1 MASLNKW
8 PSKPVIFMKIHR
20 FIIASLFTFFTGSL
34 LTAQDPTYADTVP
47 VTFDDR
53 AADSY
58 FFRDFGPEPAEGEPP
73 NTMVVVDPDDASN
86 MVARTNRPANAQTWS
101 GVTFME
107 GQGSLPGLN
116 NGSELKMSARVRA
129 PAAGIP
135 ILLKAE
141 SSTGGGDPPTFFME
155 KMAHT
160 TKADEWEILTF
171 DFSDPTN
178 RNFNPDFDPF
188 LDRLVLFFNF
198 GAANAP
204 PQTYYFDDVKFGAPE
219 VLNLPFDFESDTLEY
234 SFTNFEGG
242 VATLIDNPQ
251 MNDANPSAKVG
262 QMVKDGGQP
271 WAGTT
276 VATAGPINF
285 GVHTHI
291 AMDVFSPAAGKTVK
305 FKLEPSMGEA
315 EVDVATTV
323 ANEWETLVFDFTE
336 ILPGEFTNFSLFFGF
351 GEVGDGSAAHT
362 YLFDN
367 IRSVP
372 APEVPAELPLTFE
385 DDALSYNFTN
395 FDGGVAERIE
405 NPDAS
410 GINTSGYVARMVKNE
425 GQTWG
430 GAWIR
435 ISSEGL
441 DFSTSSVFKMK
452 VWSPRVG
459 VPVLFKLEGEDPAIF
474 NEVSVNTTV
483 ANAWEEMTFD
493 FTGMT
498 QEGLT
503 KLVLIFENGTM
514 GDGSADWTFYFDDVY
529 LEGTGIPLNPVDLP
543 VTFEQDNVDYTFIA
557 FGNMGD
563 TVIADD
569 PVAGASNKVA
579 HAVRTATAETWAGT
593 TIGSGEAAVLANPIP
608 FSDTAT
614 QLSMRV
620 YSPASGIPIRIKVED
635 KTNPAIS
642 VETEAVTTMANAWET
657 LVFDFGE
664 PAEGT
669 STLSLDN
676 TYDKLSIFFNFG
688 TAGAAAGEQTFYY
701 DDIEFTGMTRGG
713 IGGPMKIDLPI
724 SFSDSPD
731 ETDYTL
737 TDFGG
742 AVTLLGADPVDPT
755 NVVATTQKGPGAETW
770 AGTTISTPSGLKS
783 PIPFTADNTQISV
796 RIYSPAA
803 GIPVLLKVEELGRT
817 DNVGMEVIRNTTVA
831 NAWETLVFDYS
842 ESVAGQFSAPL
853 DLNATYQ
860 KISIFFN
867 FGVTG
872 DDGGELIF
880 YWDDVTFGLP
890 PGQLV
895 NISTRALVGTVD
907 ERMIGG
913 FIIRGGPKM
922 VLVQARGPELV
933 NDGVPNTL
941 ADPVLR
947 ILDVDGMELMMN
959 DDWEDSQG
967 QDVTDAWGGN
977 PNLTAGS
984 ASSAAILELQP
995 GNYTAIVEGKN
1006 GTTGIALVEVYD
1018 LDSAG
1023 DGGNLVNIST
1033 RALVGTVD
1041 ERMIGGFIIRGGP
1054 KTVLVQARGP
1064 ELFNDGVPNTLAD
1077 PVLRILDVDGMEL
1090 MMNDDWEDS
1099 QGQDVTDAWGGNPNL
1114 TAGSASSAAIL
1125 ELQPGNY
1132 TAIVE
1137 GKNGTTGIALVEVY
1151 DLD

>member
-1 MASLNKW
+1 
-8 PSKPVIFMKIHR
+8 MKIHR
-20 FIIASLFTFFTGSL
+20 FIIASLLTFLTGSL
-34 LTAQDPTYADTVP
+34 LNAQDPTYADELP

-58 FFRDFGPEPAEGEPP
+58 FFRDFSPEAPEGESF
-73 NTMVVVDPDDASN
+73 TSVVADPDDANN
-86 MVARTNRPANAQTWS
+86 MVARTNRQANAQTWS

-135 ILLKAE
+135 VLLKAE
-141 SSTGGGDPPTFFME
+141 SSTGGGDPPTFFMQ
-155 KMAHT
+155 KLAHT

-171 DFSDPTN
+171 DFSDLSGQDDG
-178 RNFNPDFDPF
+178 RNFNSEFDPF

-234 SFTNFEGG
+234 DFGEEGGFDGG
-242 VATLIDNPQ
+242 VATIIDNPQ

-262 QMVKDGGQP
+262 QMVKDGGQT
-271 WAGTT
+271 WAGSTLKT
-276 VATAGPINF
+276 DGPINF

-291 AMDVFSPAAGKTVK
+291 AMDVFSPAAGKTIK

-315 EVDVATTV
+315 EVDVVTTK
-323 ANEWETLVFDFTE
+323 ANEWETLLFDFSE

-405 NPDAS
+405 NPDMS
-410 GINTSGYVARMVKNE
+410 GINTSGHVARMVKDG
-425 GQTWG
+425 GQVWG

-441 DFSTSSVFKMK
+441 DFSESSVFKMK

-474 NEVSVNTTV
+474 NEVSVDTTV

-514 GDGSADWTFYFDDVY
+514 GDGSVDWTFYFDDVY

-543 VTFEQDNVDYTFIA
+543 VTFEQDNVDFNFIA
-557 FGNMGD
+557 FGDMGD
-563 TVIADD
+563 TVIAED
-569 PVAGASNKVA
+569 PTDASNKVA
-579 HAVRTATAETWAGT
+579 HAVRPDNAQTWAGT
-593 TIGSGEAAVLANPIP
+593 TIGSGEDAVLANPIP

-614 QLSMRV
+614 QLSMRA
-620 YSPASGIPIRIKVED
+620 YSPAAGIPIRLKVED
-635 KTNPAIS
+635 KTNPAIFA
-642 VETEAVTTMANAWET
+642 ETEAVTTMANAWET

-664 PAEGT
+664 PVEGT
-669 STLSLDN
+669 SAPDLAN
-676 TYDKLSIFFNFG
+676 TYDKLSVFFNFG
-688 TAGAAAGEQTFYY
+688 TTGAEAGEQTFYY

-713 IGGPMKIDLPI
+713 LGGPMKIDLPI
-724 SFSDSPD
+724 TFSDSPD

-737 TDFGG
+737 TDFGN
-742 AVTLLGADPVDPT
+742 AITILGADPSDPT
-755 NVVATTQKGPGAETW
+755 NVVAITQKGPGAETW
-770 AGTTISTPSGLKS
+770 AGTTMSTPSGLKS

-803 GIPVLLKVEELGRT
+803 GIPVLLKVEELEPERP
-817 DNVGMEVIRNTTVA
+817 NLGMEVFRNTTVA
-831 NAWETLVFDYS
+831 NEWETLVWDYS
-842 ESVAGQFSAPL
+842 ESVAGENSAPL

-880 YWDDVTFGLP
+880 YWDDVIFLDNTPRAVGEEAGSGTITLTMDPTPNVTVGKLVFLDDGTELGKVASIAGRVLTLEAPLAVAIAADSRLTFVTP
-890 PGQLV
+890 APGFEIETGGNV
-895 NISTRALVGTVD
+895 INISTRGVVGD
-907 ERMIGG
+907 GAEAMIAG
-913 FIIRGGPKM
+913 FIAVDANQTVIVYAKGVGD
-922 VLVQARGPELV
+922 LPEA
-933 NDGVPNTL
+933 VPNRL
-941 ADPVLR
+941 ADPVLT
-947 ILDVDGMELMMN
+947 IQNQTTGEVIMVN
-959 DDWEDSQG
+959 DNWEDDPEQA
-967 QDVTDAWGGN
+967 QLIADLWGGTS
-977 PNLTAGS
+977 PLAPGSTSSGAVLTVS
-984 ASSAAILELQP
+984 AFPETW
-995 GNYTAIVEGKN
+995 TARVNAKEGTDS
-1006 GTTGIALVEVYD
+1006 GGIALVEVW
-1018 LDSAG
+1018 
-1023 DGGNLVNIST
+1023 
-1033 RALVGTVD
+1033 
-1041 ERMIGGFIIRGGP
+1041 E
-1054 KTVLVQARGP
+1054 VQ
-1064 ELFNDGVPNTLAD
+1064 E
-1077 PVLRILDVDGMEL
+1077 
-1090 MMNDDWEDS
+1090 
-1099 QGQDVTDAWGGNPNL
+1099 
-1114 TAGSASSAAIL
+1114 
-1125 ELQPGNY
+1125 
-1132 TAIVE
+1132 
-1137 GKNGTTGIALVEVY
+1137 
-1151 DLD
+1151 

>member
-1 MASLNKW
+1 
-8 PSKPVIFMKIHR
+8 MKIHR
-20 FIIASLFTFFTGSL
+20 FIIASLLTFLTGSL
-34 LTAQDPTYADTVP
+34 LNAQDPTYADELP

-58 FFRDFGPEPAEGEPP
+58 FFRDFGPEAPEGESF
-73 NTMVVVDPDDASN
+73 TSVVADPDDANN
-86 MVARTNRPANAQTWS
+86 MVARTNRQANAQTWS

-135 ILLKAE
+135 VLLKAE
-141 SSTGGGDPPTFFME
+141 SSTGGGDPPTFFMQ
-155 KMAHT
+155 KLAHT

-171 DFSDPTN
+171 DFSDLSGQDDG
-178 RNFNPDFDPF
+178 RNFNSEFDPF

-276 VATAGPINF
+276 VTTDGPINF

-291 AMDVFSPAAGKTVK
+291 AMDVFSPAAGKPVK

-315 EVDVATTV
+315 EVDVVTTK
-323 ANEWETLVFDFTE
+323 ANEWETLLFDFSGK
-336 ILPGEFTNFSLFFGF
+336 LPGEFEDFSLFFGF
-351 GEVGDGSAAHT
+351 GEVGDGSADHT

-367 IRSVP
+367 IRSAP

-405 NPDAS
+405 NPDMS
-410 GINTSGYVARMVKNE
+410 GINTSGHVARMVKDG
-425 GQTWG
+425 GQVWG

-441 DFSTSSVFKMK
+441 DFSESSVFKMK

-474 NEVSVNTTV
+474 NEVSVDTTV

-543 VTFEQDNVDYTFIA
+543 VTFEQDNVDFTFIA

-620 YSPASGIPIRIKVED
+620 YSPAAAIPIRVKVED
-635 KTNPAIS
+635 KTNPAIFA
-642 VETEAVTTMANAWET
+642 ETEAVTTMANAWET

-724 SFSDSPD
+724 TFSDSPD

-737 TDFGG
+737 TDFGNP
-742 AVTLLGADPVDPT
+742 VTILGADPVDPT
-755 NVVATTQKGPGAETW
+755 NVVAITQKGPGAETW
-770 AGTTISTPSGLKS
+770 AGTTMSTPSGLKS

-803 GIPVLLKVEELGRT
+803 GIPVLLKVEELEPERP
-817 DNVGMEVIRNTTVA
+817 NLGMEVFRNTTVA
-831 NAWETLVFDYS
+831 NEWETLVWDYS
-842 ESVAGQFSAPL
+842 ESVAGENSAPL

-880 YWDDVTFGLP
+880 YWDDVIFLDNTPRAVGEDAGSGTITLTMDPPPNVTVGKLVFLDDGTELGKVASIAGRVLTLEAPLAVAIAADSRLTFVTP
-890 PGQLV
+890 APGFEIETGGNV
-895 NISTRALVGTVD
+895 INISTRGLVGDGD
-907 ERMIGG
+907 EAMIAG
-913 FIIRGGPKM
+913 FIAVDANQTVIVFAKGAGDLP
-922 VLVQARGPELV
+922 AELS
-933 NDGVPNTL
+933 NTL
-941 ADPVLR
+941 ADPVLT
-947 ILDVDGMELMMN
+947 IQNQTTGEVIMVN
-959 DDWEDSQG
+959 DNWEDTQE
-967 QDVTDAWGGN
+967 QLITDLWGSI
-977 PNLTAGS
+977 PLTPGS
-984 ASSAAILELQP
+984 TSSGAVLTVSAHPETWTARVNAKEGTAS
-995 GNYTAIVEGKN
+995 G
-1006 GTTGIALVEVYD
+1006 GIALVEV
-1018 LDSAG
+1018 
-1023 DGGNLVNIST
+1023 
-1033 RALVGTVD
+1033 
-1041 ERMIGGFIIRGGP
+1041 
-1054 KTVLVQARGP
+1054 
-1064 ELFNDGVPNTLAD
+1064 
-1077 PVLRILDVDGMEL
+1077 
-1090 MMNDDWEDS
+1090 WE
-1099 QGQDVTDAWGGNPNL
+1099 VT
-1114 TAGSASSAAIL
+1114 
-1125 ELQPGNY
+1125 E
-1132 TAIVE
+1132 E
-1137 GKNGTTGIALVEVY
+1137 
-1151 DLD
+1151 

>member
-1 MASLNKW
+1 
-8 PSKPVIFMKIHR
+8 MKIHR

-34 LTAQDPTYADTVP
+34 LNAQDPTYADELP

-58 FFRDFGPEPAEGEPP
+58 FFRDFGPEPPEGESF
-73 NTMVVVDPDDASN
+73 TSVVADPDDANN
-86 MVARTNRPANAQTWS
+86 MVARTNRQANAETWS

-107 GQGSLPGLN
+107 GPGSLPGLN

-135 ILLKAE
+135 VLLKAE
-141 SSTGGGDPPTFFME
+141 ASVSGDPPTILME
-155 KMAHT
+155 KLAHT

-171 DFSDPTN
+171 DFTNPTN
-178 RNFNPDFDPF
+178 RNFNPEFDPF

-234 SFTNFEGG
+234 DFGEGGGFDGG
-242 VATLIDNPQ
+242 VATIIDNPQ

-262 QMVKDGGQP
+262 QMVKDGGQT
-271 WAGTT
+271 WAGSTLKT
-276 VATAGPINF
+276 DGPINF
-285 GVHTHI
+285 GINTWI
-291 AMDVFSPAAGKTVK
+291 AMDVYSPAAGKTIK
-305 FKLEPSMGEA
+305 FKLEPSAGEA
-315 EVDVATTV
+315 EVDAVTTK
-323 ANEWETLVFDFTE
+323 ANEWETLLFDFSA

-351 GEVGDGSAAHT
+351 GEVGDGSADHT

-367 IRSVP
+367 IRSAP
-372 APEVPAELPLTFE
+372 APVAPIELPLDFE
-385 DDALSYNFTN
+385 DDSLIYNFTN
-395 FDGGVAERIE
+395 FDGGVAERMP
-405 NPDAS
+405 NPDMS
-410 GINTSGYVARMVKNE
+410 GINTSGNVARMVKDG
-425 GQTWG
+425 GQPWG

-435 ISSEGL
+435 IHGGL
-441 DFSTSSVFKMK
+441 DFSESSVFKMK

-459 VPVLFKLEGEDPAIF
+459 VPVLLKLEAEDPMVFA
-474 NEVSVNTTV
+474 ELTANTTV
-483 ANAWEEMTFD
+483 ANQWEELTYD
-493 FTGMT
+493 FTDMT
-498 QEGLT
+498 PDGLT
-503 KLVLIFENGTM
+503 KLVFIFENGVLGEGGT
-514 GDGSADWTFYFDDVY
+514 DWTFYFDDVG
-529 LEGTGIPLNPVDLP
+529 LEGVGTALDPVDLP
-543 VTFEQDNVDYTFIA
+543 VTFEEDDVDFNFIA
-557 FGNMGD
+557 FGNMGA
-563 TVIADD
+563 TEIAED
-569 PVAGASNKVA
+569 PTDASNKVA
-579 HAVRTATAETWAGT
+579 HAVRLDNAEIWAGT
-593 TIGSGEAAVLANPIP
+593 TIGSGEDAVLANPIP
-608 FSDTAT
+608 FSNTAT

-620 YSPASGIPIRIKVED
+620 YSPAADIPIRLKVED
-635 KTNPAIS
+635 KTDPQIS
-642 VETEAVTTMANAWET
+642 AETEAVTTMANAWET

-664 PAEGT
+664 PVEGT
-669 STLSLDN
+669 SAPDLAN
-676 TYDKLSIFFNFG
+676 TYDKLSVFFNFG
-688 TAGAAAGEQTFYY
+688 TAGAEAGEQTFYY
-701 DDIEFTGMTRGG
+701 DDILFTGETRGG
-713 IGGPMKIDLPI
+713 FGGPMKIDLPI
-724 SFSDSPD
+724 TFSDSPD
-731 ETDYTL
+731 ETDYNL
-737 TDFGG
+737 TDFGN
-742 AVTLLGADPVDPT
+742 AVTILGADPLDPT
-755 NVVATTQKGPGAETW
+755 NVVAITQKGPGAETW
-770 AGTTISTPSGLKS
+770 AGTTISTPSGLKN
-783 PIPFTADNTQISV
+783 PIPFTEGNTQISV

-842 ESVAGQFSAPL
+842 ESVAGDFSTPL

-913 FIIRGGPKM
+913 FIIKGGPKM

-967 QDVTDAWGGN
+967 QDVTDAWAGN
-977 PNLTAGS
+977 PNLMAGS
-984 ASSAAILELQP
+984 ASSAAIIELQPGNYTAIVEGKEGTTGNALVEVYDLDSAGTVGDLVNISTRALVGTVDERMIGGFIIRDGPKRVLVQAQGPELANPPASLANALADPVLSVIRQSDGMELMMNDDWEDSQGQDVTDAWAGSPNLTAGSKSSAVILELQP

-1018 LDSAG
+1018 LD
-1023 DGGNLVNIST
+1023 
-1033 RALVGTVD
+1033 
-1041 ERMIGGFIIRGGP
+1041 
-1054 KTVLVQARGP
+1054 
-1064 ELFNDGVPNTLAD
+1064 
-1077 PVLRILDVDGMEL
+1077 
-1090 MMNDDWEDS
+1090 
-1099 QGQDVTDAWGGNPNL
+1099 
-1114 TAGSASSAAIL
+1114 
-1125 ELQPGNY
+1125 
-1132 TAIVE
+1132 
-1137 GKNGTTGIALVEVY
+1137 
-1151 DLD
+1151 

>member
-1 MASLNKW
+1 
-8 PSKPVIFMKIHR
+8 MKIHR

-34 LTAQDPTYADTVP
+34 LNAQDPTYADELP

-73 NTMVVVDPDDASN
+73 NTSVVADPDDASN

-135 ILLKAE
+135 VLLKAE
-141 SSTGGGDPPTFFME
+141 SSTGGGDPPTFYMQ

-171 DFSDPTN
+171 DFSDPTE

-204 PQTYYFDDVKFGAPE
+204 PQTYYFDDVRFGAPE

-234 SFTNFEGG
+234 DFGEGGGFDGG
-242 VATLIDNPQ
+242 VATIIDNPQ

-262 QMVKDGGQP
+262 QMVKDGGQT
-271 WAGTT
+271 WAGSTLKT
-276 VATAGPINF
+276 DGPINF
-285 GVHTHI
+285 GINTWI
-291 AMDVFSPAAGKTVK
+291 AMDVYSPAAGKTIK
-305 FKLEPSMGEA
+305 FKLEPSTGEA
-315 EVDVATTV
+315 EVDVVTTM
-323 ANEWETLVFDFTE
+323 ANEWETLLFDFSGKLTK
-336 ILPGEFTNFSLFFGF
+336 EFTNFSLFFGF
-351 GEVGDGSAAHT
+351 GEVGDGSADHT

-367 IRSVP
+367 IRSAP
-372 APEVPAELPLTFE
+372 APVEPLELPLDFE
-385 DDALSYNFTN
+385 DDSLIYNFTN
-395 FDGGVAERIE
+395 FDGGVAERMA
-405 NPDAS
+405 NPDMS
-410 GINTSGYVARMVKNE
+410 GINTSGHVARMVKNG
-425 GQTWG
+425 GQVWG

-435 ISSEGL
+435 IPGGL
-441 DFSTSSVFKMK
+441 DFSESSVFKMK

-459 VPVLFKLEGEDPAIF
+459 VPVLLKLEAEDPTVFA
-474 NEVSVNTTV
+474 ELTANTTM
-483 ANAWEEMTFD
+483 ANEWEELTYD
-493 FTGMT
+493 FTDMT
-498 QEGLT
+498 PDGLT
-503 KLVLIFENGTM
+503 KLVFIFENGVLGEGGT
-514 GDGSADWTFYFDDVY
+514 DWTFYFDDVG
-529 LEGTGIPLNPVDLP
+529 LEGVGRALDPVDLP
-543 VTFEQDNVDYTFIA
+543 VTFEADDVDFTFIA
-557 FGNMGD
+557 FGGMGE

-579 HAVRTATAETWAGT
+579 HAVRTDAAEIWAGT
-593 TIGSGEAAVLANPIP
+593 TIGSGEAAALANRIP

-620 YSPASGIPIRIKVED
+620 YSPAAGIPIRMKVED
-635 KTNPAIS
+635 KTEAAIS

-664 PAEGT
+664 PVEGT
-669 STLSLDN
+669 PALDLAN

-688 TAGAAAGEQTFYY
+688 TTGAAAGEQTFYY
-701 DDIEFTGMTRGG
+701 DDILFTGETRGG
-713 IGGPMKIDLPI
+713 LGGPMKIDLPI
-724 SFSDSPD
+724 TFSDSPD

-742 AVTLLGADPVDPT
+742 AVTILGADPLDPT
-755 NVVATTQKGPGAETW
+755 NVVAATQKGPGAETW

-783 PIPFTADNTQISV
+783 PIPFTETDTRISV

-831 NAWETLVFDYS
+831 NAWETLVFDFS
-842 ESVAGQFSAPL
+842 ESVAGQFSTPL

-913 FIIRGGPKM
+913 FIIRDGPKM
-922 VLVQARGPELV
+922 VLVQARGPELF

-947 ILDVDGMELMMN
+947 VLDVNGMELMMN

-967 QDVTDAWGGN
+967 QEVTDAWGGS
-977 PNLTAGS
+977 PNLMAGS

-995 GNYTAIVEGKN
+995 GNYTAIVEGKE

-1054 KTVLVQARGP
+1054 KTVLVQAQGP
-1064 ELFNDGVPNTLAD
+1064 ELANPPVSLSNALAD
-1077 PVLRILDVDGMEL
+1077 PVLRVLDVDGMEL

-1099 QGQDVTDAWGGNPNL
+1099 QGQDVTDAWGGSPNL
-1114 TAGSASSAAIL
+1114 TAGSASSAIIL

-1137 GKNGTTGIALVEVY
+1137 GKDGTTGIALVEVY

>member
-1 MASLNKW
+1 MAFLNKR
-8 PSKPVIFMKIHR
+8 PSNPEIFMKIHR
-20 FIIASLFTFFTGSL
+20 FIIASLFTLFTGSL
-34 LTAQDPTYADTVP
+34 LNAQDPTYADELP

-53 AADSY
+53 AAGSY

-73 NTMVVVDPDDASN
+73 NTMVVADPDDASN

-107 GQGSLPGLN
+107 GPGSLPGLN
-116 NGSELKMSARVRA
+116 NGSELKMSVRVRA
-129 PAAGIP
+129 PAAGIR

-155 KMAHT
+155 KEAFT

-171 DFSDPTN
+171 DFTVPTN

-219 VLNLPFDFESDTLEY
+219 VLNLPFDFESDTLNY

-276 VATAGPINF
+276 VGTDGPINF
-285 GVHTHI
+285 GIHTRI
-291 AMDVFSPAAGKTVK
+291 AMDVYSPAAGKTVK

-323 ANEWETLVFDFTE
+323 ANEWETLLFDFTGK
-336 ILPGEFTNFSLFFGF
+336 LPGEFTNFSLFFGF

-367 IRSVP
+367 IRSAP
-372 APEVPAELPLTFE
+372 APVVLPELPLTFE
-385 DDALSYNFTN
+385 DDALSYTFNN

-405 NPDAS
+405 NPDMS
-410 GINTSGYVARMVKNE
+410 GINTSGHVARMVKNE
-425 GQTWG
+425 GQVWG
-430 GAWIR
+430 GADIL
-435 ISSEGL
+435 IGEDL
-441 DFSTSSVFKMK
+441 DFSESTIFKMK

-459 VPVLFKLEGEDPAIF
+459 VPVLLKLEKGEEPPNTQFIEQTAT
-474 NEVSVNTTV
+474 TTV
-483 ANAWEEMTFD
+483 ANTWEELSYD

-498 QEGLT
+498 PADGSLDGLN
-503 KLVLIFENGTM
+503 KLVLIFENGTA
-514 GDGSADWTFYFDDVY
+514 GDGSANWTFYFDDVY
-529 LEGTGIPLNPVDLP
+529 LEGMGIPLNPVDLP
-543 VTFEQDNVDYTFIA
+543 VTFEEDNVDFNFIA
-557 FGNMGD
+557 FGNMGA
-563 TVIADD
+563 TEIVED
-569 PVAGASNKVA
+569 PTDASNKVA
-579 HAVRTATAETWAGT
+579 RAVRLDNAETWAGT
-593 TIGSGEAAVLANPIP
+593 TVGSGEAAALANPIP

-620 YSPASGIPIRIKVED
+620 YSPAAGIPIRMKVED

-688 TAGAAAGEQTFYY
+688 TAGAVAGEQTFDY

-724 SFSDSPD
+724 TFSGSPD
-731 ETDYTL
+731 EIDYTL

-742 AVTLLGADPVDPT
+742 AVTILGADPIDPA

-770 AGTTISTPSGLKS
+770 AGTTMSTPSGLKS
-783 PIPFTADNTQISV
+783 PIPFTADNTRISV

-831 NAWETLVFDYS
+831 NEWETLVWDYS
-842 ESVAGQFSAPL
+842 ESVEGQFSTPL
-853 DLNATYQ
+853 DLTATYQ

-880 YWDDVTFGLP
+880 HWDDVILLDNTPRAVGEEAGSSTITLTMDPTPNVTVGKLVFLDDGTELGKVASIAGRVLTLEAPLAVAIAADSRLTFVTP
-890 PGQLV
+890 APGFVIETGGNVV
-895 NISTRALVGTVD
+895 NISTRGLVGDGD
-907 ERMIGG
+907 EAMIGG
-913 FIIRGGPKM
+913 FIVFDANQTVVVFAKASADLPASLANKLEDA
-922 VLVQARGPELV
+922 VLTIENQATGEV
-933 NDGVPNTL
+933 
-941 ADPVLR
+941 
-947 ILDVDGMELMMN
+947 IMEN
-959 DDWEDSQG
+959 DDWDDDPEQAQLIADL
-967 QDVTDAWGGN
+967 WGGTA
-977 PNLTAGS
+977 PLVPGSSSSGAVLTVPAGNWT
-984 ASSAAILELQP
+984 ARVNAAD
-995 GNYTAIVEGKN
+995 
-1006 GTTGIALVEVYD
+1006 GTTSGGIAQVEVY
-1018 LDSAG
+1018 
-1023 DGGNLVNIST
+1023 
-1033 RALVGTVD
+1033 
-1041 ERMIGGFIIRGGP
+1041 E
-1054 KTVLVQARGP
+1054 VQP
-1064 ELFNDGVPNTLAD
+1064 D
-1077 PVLRILDVDGMEL
+1077 
-1090 MMNDDWEDS
+1090 
-1099 QGQDVTDAWGGNPNL
+1099 
-1114 TAGSASSAAIL
+1114 
-1125 ELQPGNY
+1125 
-1132 TAIVE
+1132 
-1137 GKNGTTGIALVEVY
+1137 
-1151 DLD
+1151 